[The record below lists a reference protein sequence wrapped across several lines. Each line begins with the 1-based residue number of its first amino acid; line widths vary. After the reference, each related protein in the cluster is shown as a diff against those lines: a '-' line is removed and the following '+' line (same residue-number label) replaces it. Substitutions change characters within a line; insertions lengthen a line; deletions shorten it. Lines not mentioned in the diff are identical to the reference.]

1 MDAGADDTS
10 REQAGEVPT
19 DAANGAE
26 TASADLQDAESGD
39 EIAVQPGDESEE
51 AAPEP
56 HSEAEV
62 DTTESAAEPDLEP
75 VVEDSKPKRGGWWQ
89 KRSFL

>member
-1 MDAGADDTS
+1 MSLPSA
-10 REQAGEVPT
+10 
-19 DAANGAE
+19 

-39 EIAVQPGDESEE
+39 EIAVQPGDDSNE

-56 HSEAEV
+56 QNETE
-62 DTTESAAEPDLEP
+62 TETESASEPEP